1 MANITRRDGKKG
13 VSYLIRS
20 SCGYDT
26 RGKQIFR
33 SMTWRPAPGMSER
46 QIKKEL
52 ERQAILFDE
61 KSAAQEVG
69 GGAVKFQTFAE
80 EWFKKYAE
88 PNLRPRTVARLHD
101 LEKRTYTAIGHIR
114 IDRLT
119 ARQIQAF
126 IDNLGEPGISKRQE
140 YAKPKDS
147 FTERL
152 QGITQ
157 KELSSISGVS
167 PSTISSLCR
176 GGNVTLA
183 TAEKLSKALKIATR
197 DLFTIKRGN
206 ERLSSKT
213 IQHYLSFISD
223 VLDYAVRF
231 DMIPSNPCKRVIVP
245 AGARKEKEV
254 YSLEEA
260 QAFLESLESAPIKY
274 KAFFTLAIYGGFRR
288 GELLGLEW
296 QDVDFKNCTIQIQ
309 RTSQYLAERGIFV
322 DDTKTEKSRRTIKL
336 PVGVFSVLRQLRA
349 EQSQERL
356 LAGDL
361 WTPSERLF
369 VGELGAPLHPN
380 TPYHWLSRWC
390 EQTGQRFLGIHAFRH
405 LNATLLINS
414 GVDVRTVSASLG
426 HSTTSTTLDIY
437 AHTFAEAQARAA
449 EAVADL
455 LSKKAK

>member
-33 SMTWRPAPGMSER
+33 SMTWRPAPGMSEK

-61 KSAAQEVG
+61 KSAEREIG
-69 GGAVKFQTFAE
+69 SGAVKFQTFAE

-101 LEKRTYTAIGHIR
+101 LEQRTYTAIGHIR

-147 FTERL
+147 FSMRL
-152 QGITQ
+152 QGMTQ
-157 KELSSISGVS
+157 KELSAASGVS

-183 TAEKLSKALKIATR
+183 TADKLAAALNSNTR
-197 DLFTIKRGN
+197 DLFTIKRGS
-206 ERLSSKT
+206 EKLSSKT

-223 VLDYAVRF
+223 VLDYAIRF
-231 DMIPSNPCKRVIVP
+231 DMISANPCKRVIVP

-254 YSLEEA
+254 YTLEEA

-296 QDVDFKNCTIQIQ
+296 QDIDFKNHTIQIQ
-309 RTSQYLAERGIFV
+309 RTSQYLSERGTFT
-322 DDTKTEKSRRTIKL
+322 DDTKTEKSHRTLKL
-336 PVGVFSVLRQLRA
+336 PVEVFSSLKQLRA
-349 EQSQERL
+349 EQYQERL

-361 WTPSERLF
+361 WTVSERLF

-405 LNATLLINS
+405 LNASLLINS
-414 GVDVRTVSASLG
+414 GVDVRTVSSSLG
-426 HSTTSTTLDIY
+426 HSTTTTTLNIY
-437 AHTFAEAQARAA
+437 AHTFEQAQARAS